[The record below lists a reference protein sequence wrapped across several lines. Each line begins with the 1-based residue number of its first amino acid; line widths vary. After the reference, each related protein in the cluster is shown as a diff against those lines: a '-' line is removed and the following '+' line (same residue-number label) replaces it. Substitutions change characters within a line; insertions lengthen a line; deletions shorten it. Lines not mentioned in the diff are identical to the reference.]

1 MKIGTQVPLT
11 AWAVYAPINVP
22 QKPMNIATI
31 AQSAKLFFPVPL
43 PFESIFWHLVEYFL
57 QKKMVLM
64 IPQQIPVVM
73 TAIMVTR
80 LLGVRTEVSKVTP
93 MAWEADSAAIAS

>member
-1 MKIGTQVPLT
+1 MTLAAMATSIERAKAKLSSHLTFFLSDRNSHTFITIAATTAVKRGTQVPLT
-11 AWAVYAPINVP
+11 AWAVYAPMNVP

-57 QKKMVLM
+57 QK
-64 IPQQIPVVM
+64 
-73 TAIMVTR
+73 
-80 LLGVRTEVSKVTP
+80 
-93 MAWEADSAAIAS
+93 